1 MWSGSGRQLL
11 AIMGNLAGTAM
22 VGAWFVVVVDVVVD
36 VGASDRDDDY
46 DNDNDDD
53 DDAEALSS

>member
-36 VGASDRDDDY
+36 VGAREKIDIDNDY
-46 DNDNDDD
+46 DNDDD
-53 DDAEALSS
+53 DAEGLSS

>member
-22 VGAWFVVVVDVVVD
+22 VGAWVVVVVDVVVD
-36 VGASDRDDDY
+36 VGTREKIDIDNDY
-46 DNDNDDD
+46 DNDDG
-53 DDAEALSS
+53 AEALSS